1 MTGHAQLREGFLAL
15 SATLSGF
22 SAFRLTGT
30 GQVDSHLAAVT
41 SIVGTGVMADLI
53 AAYRAAERS
62 AGGDAAAMERALRR
76 LILSDARLG
85 PVARNI
91 IKLWFVGTWYQLPA
105 DWREAHGSAPQDHDF
120 VVSPTA
126 YTEGL
131 LWPAIGANPAGA
143 KPLGYGIWAT
153 QPRIPQD

>member
-1 MTGHAQLREGFLAL
+1 MTEDTEGFLAL
-15 SATLSGF
+15 SATLTGF

-30 GQVDSHLAAVT
+30 GQVEAHLAAVT
-41 SIVGTGVMADLI
+41 GIVGTPVMSDLI
-53 AAYRAAERS
+53 AAFRAAEQS
-62 AGGDAAAMERALRR
+62 AAGDASAMERALRR

-105 DWREAHGSAPQDHDF
+105 DWREAHGSAAQDQDF
-120 VVSPTA
+120 VVSPAA